1 MTQSSGP
8 TKRERRNVSREE
20 RRNRV
25 EHARQQQKLRRRL
38 VIGGLIVLAVGVF
51 VGLLWLVLGSRE
63 TVGRNVPLEGQNHV
77 EEGSVIVYQNQPP
90 TSGPHY
96 PSTAPYGVTEQPI
109 PPGYFV
115 HTLEH
120 GGIVVLYNCPQA
132 CPDVVAE
139 LRDAFVKLPRSR
151 QFNRVKLV
159 ATPYNAMSSKIAFLA
174 WGKIEE
180 LEAFDYDQLQRF
192 YNAYVDKGP
201 EQAL

>member
-1 MTQSSGP
+1 MTQGTGA

-20 RRNRV
+20 RRSRV
-25 EHARQQQKLRRRL
+25 EQARQRQKLRRRL
-38 VIGGLIVLAVGVF
+38 IIGGLIVLAIGVF
-51 VGLLWLVLGSRE
+51 IGLLWLVLGSRE

-77 EEGSVIVYQNQPP
+77 EEGSVIVYQHQPP
-90 TSGPHY
+90 ASGPHY
-96 PSTAPYGVTEQPI
+96 PSTAPYGVSEQPI
-109 PPGYFV
+109 PAGYWV

-120 GGIVVLYNCPQA
+120 GGIVALYNCPQA

-159 ATPYNAMSSKIAFLA
+159 ATPYSPMSSKIAYLA

-180 LEAFDYDQLQRF
+180 LEQFDYERLLRF